1 MPFENTLSLQ
11 GRLLIASPAIGDP
24 RFERTVIYMC
34 AHSHEGGAMGIV
46 VNKTVD
52 GMDFRELF
60 EQLEISEISI
70 DRLPIQYGGPVEE
83 TRGFV
88 LHSAEYKPNEASTVS
103 GDISLSASVDILKAI
118 AAGNG
123 PKNHIFALGYSGWA
137 PGQLED
143 EIKQNGWLVVDAD
156 PELVFGPELEEKWD
170 QALAK
175 IGIDPGKLSSQSGSA

>member
-1 MPFENTLSLQ
+1 
-11 GRLLIASPAIGDP
+11 
-24 RFERTVIYMC
+24 
-34 AHSHEGGAMGIV
+34 
-46 VNKTVD
+46 
-52 GMDFRELF
+52 
-60 EQLEISEISI
+60 
-70 DRLPIQYGGPVEE
+70 
-83 TRGFV
+83 
-88 LHSAEYKPNEASTVS
+88 
-103 GDISLSASVDILKAI
+103 SASVDILKAI